1 MAFTAVKR
9 LAMNHKF
16 HRINKHYKTDPVV
29 GERAMIQRSGKDP
42 VEVLFYY
49 PRTRT
54 NMPVFVEIHGGAWI
68 GLDAV
73 DDDKYCRRLADE
85 LDAFVVNVNYKRL
98 YERPFPYQQEEAAD
112 VVRWLLDNAG
122 QLGIDPERIV
132 ISGGSAGGHIA
143 AGVAVM
149 LEKSGIKVAGQLLE
163 VPFLDFTEVEKVRME
178 SAKNLLKTLFAL
190 YPSKIPLD
198 SDMISPGTRT
208 SDEQLKRL
216 APAVIIVC
224 GRCPLH
230 EQGQEYAERLRRA
243 GTLVDIKMYEN
254 GYHGFGTEKA
264 EEMPEQYYLREDCF
278 WYKVAQTRNLF
289 ERRGIMQQ

>member
-1 MAFTAVKR
+1 MAFTGLKR
-9 LAMNHKF
+9 FLMNSKF
-16 HRINKHYKTDPVV
+16 RRINRHYKTDLVV
-29 GERAMIQRSGKDP
+29 GERALIQRPGKEP

-49 PRTRT
+49 PRTRE

-98 YERPFPYQQEEAAD
+98 YEKSFPYQQEEAAD
-112 VVRWLLDNAG
+112 VVRWLLSNAS

-149 LEKSGIKVAGQLLE
+149 LEKSNIKITGQLLE
-163 VPFLDFTEVEKVRME
+163 VPFLDFTESEKLKTGGV
-178 SAKNLLKTLFAL
+178 NDLLKTLFAL
-190 YPSKIPLD
+190 YPPKIPLD
-198 SDMISPGTRT
+198 SDILSPGTRT
-208 SDEQLKRL
+208 SDEQLRRI

-230 EQGQEYAERLRRA
+230 EQGQAYAERLRRA
-243 GTLVDIKMYEN
+243 GTLVDIRMYEN

-264 EEMPEQYYLREDCF
+264 EEQPEQARLREDCF
-278 WYKVAQTRNLF
+278 QYKVAQTRKLF
-289 ERRGIMQQ
+289 ETEGVK